1 MYLSPPPLP
10 PMAWA
15 VVHYKVVV
23 LLLLICFMYLTLYV
37 GVLKMKNNKDLY
49 LSSFYMPHRNM
60 NDIKNLDSSLKKL
73 SESNKSKHILLAGDF
88 NCPDIDWNTLTVRPN
103 APDREIQKSLIEL
116 SIEHGLTQVH
126 SQPTR
131 QENVLDLV
139 FADNPSLIKNSQSI
153 PGISDHAMVVTDSD
167 VKPIYNKQ
175 KPRKVYL
182 FSKANWEEI
191 KKACVQLSDNII
203 IMVQNKENIEE
214 LWNTFKTG
222 IQEAMDNFIPS
233 KIFKKKNTVPW
244 FNRNLKRITR
254 RKARLY
260 RHAKKSKQWSEFKQ
274 YQKLCKREFKK
285 AEVDFVNNTIQEGF
299 DNNNSKPFWRYVKAK
314 RQDNVDVAPLKVKG
328 VLHSESKNK
337 AQILVEQFY
346 SVFTKTGN
354 KVLSKLSKQ
363 FKYELPGLTITVP
376 GVEKLLRKVNTSK
389 AIGPDNI
396 SNVILKEC
404 ASQLAPGLS
413 EIFQNSIDSGK
424 LPTDW
429 TNANVSPVFK
439 KGDVHL
445 AENYRPVSLTSVTCK
460 LLEHIIC
467 KHLLT
472 HLEKNNILTNLNHGF
487 RSGYSCETQLLVT
500 LNDLLHFNDE
510 GSQTDVI
517 ILDFSKAF
525 DTVPHEELLTKLE
538 SFGTTGSIH
547 HWLRTFLTKRY
558 MQVVVDGESSSKVTV
573 DSGVPQGTVLGP
585 LLFLCHINDLPLAV
599 SSQVCLFADDCLLYR
614 KIESQ
619 EDHTILQQDLIE
631 LEKWASKWGMR
642 FNAKKCYI
650 MSINNKS
657 SHFYSL
663 CNHILQQV
671 SENPYLGITLT
682 ENLKWNSQI
691 TKTTKKA
698 NSTQAFLRRNLRSFP
713 LDCRKSAYTTLVR
726 SLLDY
731 GSIIWDPYLKQD
743 IDKLERVQRQAARFI
758 TGDYKTREE
767 GCVTRMLETLELSSL
782 EQRRSFNRLVFM
794 YKVVEG
800 LVPAIPVDD
809 FLKQQ
814 KPKRLIRP
822 RKYSDHISKNIVD
835 RHSVNNNRCFVIE
848 NCKTEQ
854 LKQSFFVRT
863 VVEWNQLDTE
873 VVRAET
879 VESFRDALTRCY

>member
-1 MYLSPPPLP
+1 MTVNCCSIREHRSEFTAALDYVKPD
-10 PMAWA
+10 
-15 VVHYKVVV
+15 
-23 LLLLICFMYLTLYV
+23 LICGTESWLK
-37 GVLKMKNNKDLY
+37 GVKPGKEPAKNAIKTSEIFPSDFIIHRNDRMSRGGGVFTGVRKSLIADEQTQLVTDCEIEWTKVKMKNNKDLY

-139 FADNPSLIKNSQSI
+139 FTDNPSLIKNSQSI
-153 PGISDHAMVVTDSD
+153 PGISDHAIVVTDSD

-175 KPRKVYL
+175 KSRKVYL

-244 FNRNLKRITR
+244 FNRNLKRMTR

-314 RQDNVDVAPLKVKG
+314 RQDNVGVAPLKVKG

-413 EIFQNSIDSGK
+413 EIFQNSIDTGK

-429 TNANVSPVFK
+429 TNANISPVFK

-467 KHLLT
+467 KHLHVLT

-487 RSGYSCETQLLVT
+487 R
-500 LNDLLHFNDE
+500 
-510 GSQTDVI
+510 
-517 ILDFSKAF
+517 
-525 DTVPHEELLTKLE
+525 
-538 SFGTTGSIH
+538 
-547 HWLRTFLTKRY
+547 
-558 MQVVVDGESSSKVTV
+558 
-573 DSGVPQGTVLGP
+573 
-585 LLFLCHINDLPLAV
+585 
-599 SSQVCLFADDCLLYR
+599 
-614 KIESQ
+614 
-619 EDHTILQQDLIE
+619 
-631 LEKWASKWGMR
+631 
-642 FNAKKCYI
+642 
-650 MSINNKS
+650 
-657 SHFYSL
+657 
-663 CNHILQQV
+663 
-671 SENPYLGITLT
+671 
-682 ENLKWNSQI
+682 
-691 TKTTKKA
+691 
-698 NSTQAFLRRNLRSFP
+698 
-713 LDCRKSAYTTLVR
+713 
-726 SLLDY
+726 
-731 GSIIWDPYLKQD
+731 
-743 IDKLERVQRQAARFI
+743 
-758 TGDYKTREE
+758 
-767 GCVTRMLETLELSSL
+767 
-782 EQRRSFNRLVFM
+782 
-794 YKVVEG
+794 
-800 LVPAIPVDD
+800 
-809 FLKQQ
+809 
-814 KPKRLIRP
+814 
-822 RKYSDHISKNIVD
+822 
-835 RHSVNNNRCFVIE
+835 
-848 NCKTEQ
+848 
-854 LKQSFFVRT
+854 
-863 VVEWNQLDTE
+863 
-873 VVRAET
+873 
-879 VESFRDALTRCY
+879 